1 MPNDDHTKATIRNVT
16 TGAVVECYFNPKE
29 YSFKKTNGWTPGKSN
44 VGSTMTPPKFTGGQ
58 PITLDMELFFDSYED
73 KGDKDVRTK
82 TNGLWELMKT
92 TETKKDGDTKLSEPP
107 HVEFRW
113 GEFWSFKAV
122 ITSIQQK
129 FTLFLRDGTPVRST
143 VQISFLQAE
152 ETGKYPG
159 QNPTSGG
166 REGYAV
172 HIVKEGES
180 IDWIAFAQ
188 YGSSNAWRHLAT
200 ANGLD
205 EPDRLRPGQ
214 RLLIVPLGD

>member
-1 MPNDDHTKATIRNVT
+1 MPNSTYAEATIKNLTDSKEVKCLFR
-16 TGAVVECYFNPKE
+16 PKE
-29 YSFKKTNGWTPGKSN
+29 YTFKKQNGWAKGNSKPGLDMAS
-44 VGSTMTPPKFTGGQ
+44 PKFTGGQ
-58 PITLDMELFFDSYED
+58 PMTLDMELFFDTYE
-73 KGDKDVRTK
+73 KKTDVRKMTD
-82 TNGLWELMKT
+82 GLWLMMKT
-92 TETKKDGDTKLSEPP
+92 TATRMDGDTKLSEPP

-113 GEFWSFKAV
+113 GQSWSFKAV

-129 FTLFLRDGTPVRST
+129 FTLFLADGTPVRST

-152 ETGKYPG
+152 EDGKYPG

-180 IDWIAFAQ
+180 IDWIAFAE
-188 YGSSNAWRHLAT
+188 YGSSNAWRHLAA
-200 ANGLD
+200 ANKLD

-214 RLLIVPLGD
+214 TLLIVPMND